1 MSQSVKTL
9 TNGGGVLSRR
19 SDFNIGVEDGLL
31 DIEDEEDDDDRDL
44 TLGRQENI
52 STGFHMG
59 TARKV
64 NGTSERSSSGSNKNK
79 KHFMFFQNKGKVDQP
94 DSATKTPRRVERSK
108 SELGGEHQHKKLIPH
123 LSQGGKSGGG
133 DLSDTNKKIL
143 AHWNSGV
150 ERGMKLFQYGF
161 NSKTNNNKWD
171 EQQKR
176 EDQLHQQLFQQHQQ
190 QQQQQQQQTS
200 RESDITSKLSTL
212 GAKLSPPVNKGAD
225 GIHQSI
231 QTVLTLKKHF
241 DATQIFSALSL
252 DNDKTLLPS
261 SKKSEFVPSQ
271 QTPDEKDCLE
281 KYLELDHG
289 EFQFI
294 DDAAATLT
302 RGASPPLTPMTKNLS
317 ISSLAS
323 EIFQELGQQSGGG
336 LSKPEAGNSS
346 RFRRHHQRRQR
357 NLSSASMSAVQLDLE
372 LTNGSYNNDA
382 SYEKESNGH
391 SRRPA
396 FQNNSQID
404 LNRVGMTESVKLTS
418 GDGTYRRQRRQRNLS
433 TASMSAVVLADEM
446 PHYMTSSWNGIEKE
460 NGQDNDED
468 SAIVQ
473 RRPTF
478 QNDSQLVASL
488 IADQTLFL
496 RHHQKRKQQRRRQQ
510 QWSVGKWQLQANP
523 DDQTASAAGRLLQ
536 KQLAEQT
543 PQQLILRRCSS
554 LTQTYSE
561 DSPSFV
567 DSSNNIPASTTSSS
581 SSQDPSALSTRSSVH
596 SKSDKQ
602 VYPDRNENGSSRL
615 SSPGNGS
622 SKSNIRFLYSGK
634 YRPTFQQDPQQ
645 LQKQQQLPVNGN
657 NNHESLDHSNNSSN
671 NLNQS
676 PWLVSNNLSSF
687 ARRRRSS
694 STSLHTY
701 EDDYDDNNSQVPNN
715 GVIVPNNNKRINNG
729 EPGSDYR

>member
-1 MSQSVKTL
+1 MPQSVKTL
-9 TNGGGVLSRR
+9 TNGGGGVLTRR

-31 DIEDEEDDDDRDL
+31 DIEDDEDDDDRDL
-44 TLGRQENI
+44 TLGRQETI

-64 NGTSERSSSGSNKNK
+64 NGTSERSSSGNKNK

-94 DSATKTPRRVERSK
+94 ADSASKTPRRVERSK

-161 NSKTNNNKWD
+161 TSKSNNNKWD

-176 EDQLHQQLFQQHQQ
+176 DDQLHQQLFQQHQQ
-190 QQQQQQQQTS
+190 QQQQQPS
-200 RESDITSKLSTL
+200 RESDITAKLSTL

-241 DATQIFSALSL
+241 YATQIFSALSL
-252 DNDKTLLPS
+252 DNDKTMLPS

-271 QTPDEKDCLE
+271 QTSDEKDCLE

-302 RGASPPLTPMTKNLS
+302 RGASPPSTPMTKNLS

-336 LSKPEAGNSS
+336 LAKQEVGNSS
-346 RFRRHHQRRQR
+346 RFRQHHQRRQR

-372 LTNGSYNNDA
+372 LTNGSYNNET
-382 SYEKESNGH
+382 SYEKESTPHN
-391 SRRPA
+391 RRPA

-404 LNRVGMTESVKLTS
+404 LNRVGMAESVKVTS

-460 NGQDNDED
+460 NGQDNDDD
-468 SAIVQ
+468 SSIVQ

-523 DDQTASAAGRLLQ
+523 DDQTASAAAASRLLQ
-536 KQLAEQT
+536 KQLTEQT
-543 PQQLILRRCSS
+543 PQQLLLRRCSS

-567 DSSNNIPASTTSSS
+567 DSSNNIPTSTTS
-581 SSQDPSALSTRSSVH
+581 SSQDPSALSTRSSSH
-596 SKSDKQ
+596 TKSDKP

-615 SSPGNGS
+615 SSPSNGS
-622 SKSNIRFLYSGK
+622 SKNNIRFLYSGK

-645 LQKQQQLPVNGN
+645 QQQQLPVNGN
-657 NNHESLDHSNNSSN
+657 NNHESLDRSNNSSN

-715 GVIVPNNNKRINNG
+715 GVIVPNNNKRIING
-729 EPGSDYR
+729 ELGSDYR